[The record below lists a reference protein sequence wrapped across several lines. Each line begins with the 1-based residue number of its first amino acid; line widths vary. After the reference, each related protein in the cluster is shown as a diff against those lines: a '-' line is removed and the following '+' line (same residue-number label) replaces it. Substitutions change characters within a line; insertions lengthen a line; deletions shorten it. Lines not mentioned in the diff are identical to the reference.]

1 MKSLTIEHFAGELGM
16 SPQVLLD
23 LFKSANVAK
32 TTFKDRISDADKAQ
46 LLDYLRIGR
55 ASAEVVRP
63 RKLTRRLPRQHELPF
78 VSRV

>member
-1 MKSLTIEHFAGELGM
+1 MKSLTIKHFAGELGM

-32 TTFKDRISDADKAQ
+32 ATFKDRISDVDKAQ

-55 ASAEVVRP
+55 VSAEAVRP
-63 RKLTRRLPRQHELPF
+63 RKLTRRVPHQHELPLIR
-78 VSRV
+78 RV